1 MNGYEDDGGVN
12 QIEKLEQPLP
22 LVIKTDMAGRFQAVA
37 RWLRAMVKGDN
48 RRDLTPS
55 YKYKYD
61 KYDEYDEYAGTD
73 RVYDGPVFN
82 EDQAALNAARRLKVL
97 QFREWSSRKAE
108 PLTLAEQCEITL
120 AKFRAGGPLR

>member
-1 MNGYEDDGGVN
+1 MNGF
-12 QIEKLEQPLP
+12 
-22 LVIKTDMAGRFQAVA
+22 KTDMAGRFQAAA

-48 RRDLTPS
+48 RREIAPS
-55 YKYKYD
+55 YKY
-61 KYDEYDEYAGTD
+61 EYDEYAGTD